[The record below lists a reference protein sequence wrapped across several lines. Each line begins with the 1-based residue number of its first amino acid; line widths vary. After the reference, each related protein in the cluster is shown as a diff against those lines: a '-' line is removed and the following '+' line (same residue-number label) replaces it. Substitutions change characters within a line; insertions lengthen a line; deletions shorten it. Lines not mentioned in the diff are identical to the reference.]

1 VHPFPAAFSP
11 QQCSG
16 RFPGKP
22 DEQESVVSASPEVS
36 AGQDRDSADLAKFGY
51 NQELK
56 RSLGTFSSFAV
67 AFSYIS
73 PSTGIFTLFFLGL
86 TLIGGVFIWTWPIVA
101 LGQFI
106 IALNFAEVTSHYPLA
121 GSVFQWSKY
130 MANRAYSWFTGW
142 IYLFAGILTV
152 TSVVATLPLALIPAM
167 QGLGWKSLNLSLHTE
182 LVVALITLVVITVLN
197 IYGVRLVA
205 IINNTGVLFEILG
218 MFVFA
223 IVLMAFH
230 NHQGFG
236 VVTHSGGL
244 HVGANTFLIAMFMS
258 LFVIYGFDTASTLA
272 EETRDP
278 RRAAPKA
285 VLFSVIGA
293 FIIGGVFL
301 LATLMSIPNLHTAIA
316 GAWGP
321 ANIIEANFSSGFA
334 TLYLFVVSAAIFV
347 CCLSIMAAT
356 IRLTFGMARDNQLPF
371 SKPLARVSPGL
382 HTPVWTCI
390 AVAVLAAIPFIQFT
404 GAGIIAIAATAMIY
418 LSYFL
423 GNLAILRD
431 RLRGWP
437 RTKAPFRLG
446 RWGLVINII
455 GLVYGGAMLVNFAW
469 PRIAS
474 NPEPKE
480 EVVNKSQLLNF
491 HIGFLNDIPILWTVL
506 IFILIVGALYY
517 LITGRSKEFAPVTV
531 PDDEP
536 VPAGGA
542 A

>member
-1 VHPFPAAFSP
+1 
-11 QQCSG
+11 
-16 RFPGKP
+16 
-22 DEQESVVSASPEVS
+22 VSASPEVS
-36 AGQDRDSADLAKFGY
+36 TGHDRDAADLAKFGY
-51 NQELK
+51 RQELK

-73 PSTGIFTLFFLGL
+73 PSTGIFTLFALGL
-86 TLIGGVFIWTWPIVA
+86 TTIGGVFIWTWPVVA

-106 IALNFAEVTSHYPLA
+106 IALNFAEVTSHFPLA

-142 IYLFAGILTV
+142 IYMFAGILTV
-152 TSVVATLPLALIPAM
+152 TAVVATLPLALVPALN
-167 QGLGWKSLNLSLHTE
+167 GLGWHSLALTLHTE
-182 LVVALITLVVITVLN
+182 LVVALITLAVITVLN

-223 IVLMAFH
+223 LILIAFH
-230 NHQGFG
+230 NHQHLH
-236 VVTHSGGL
+236 VINNSGGL

-285 VLFSVIGA
+285 VLYAVVGA

-301 LATLMSIPNLHTAIA
+301 LGTLMSIPNLHTAIA

-371 SKPLARVSPGL
+371 SKSLARVSPGL

-390 AVAVLAAIPFIQFT
+390 TVAVLSAIPFIQFS

-446 RWGLVINII
+446 RWGLVINIV

-480 EVVNKSQLLNF
+480 EVVNGSQLLNF
-491 HIGFLNDIPILWTVL
+491 HVGFLNDIPILWTVL

-517 LITGRSKEFAPVTV
+517 LITGRRKDFAPVTA

-536 VPAGGA
+536 VPAGEA

>member
-1 VHPFPAAFSP
+1 
-11 QQCSG
+11 
-16 RFPGKP
+16 
-22 DEQESVVSASPEVS
+22 VSATPHVAS
-36 AGQDRDSADLAKFGY
+36 GQDQDSADLARFGY
-51 NQELK
+51 KQELK

-73 PSTGIFTLFFLGL
+73 PSTGIFTLFYLGL
-86 TLIGGVFIWTWPIVA
+86 TTIGGAFIWTWPVVA

-106 IALNFAEVTSHYPLA
+106 IALNFAEVTSHFPLA

-142 IYLFAGILTV
+142 IYLFAGMLTV
-152 TSVVATLPLALIPAM
+152 TAVVATLPLALIPAL
-167 QGLGWKSLNLSLHTE
+167 QGLGWTSLSFSLHAQ

-218 MFVFA
+218 MVVFA
-223 IVLMAFH
+223 LILLAFH
-230 NHQGFG
+230 NHQGFH
-236 VVTHSGGL
+236 VVTNSGGL

-272 EETRDP
+272 EETKDP

-285 VLFSVIGA
+285 VLFSIIGA

-301 LATLMSIPNLHTAIA
+301 LATLMAIPNLKTAIG

-321 ANIIEANFSSGFA
+321 QNIIEANFSHPFA

-356 IRLTFGMARDNQLPF
+356 IRLCFGMARDNQLPF
-371 SKPLARVSPGL
+371 SQHLSKVAPKL

-390 AVAVLAAIPFIQFT
+390 TIAVISAVPFIQYS

-437 RTKAPFRLG
+437 RTSSPFRLG
-446 RWGLVINII
+446 RWGLTINLI
-455 GLVYGGAMLVNFAW
+455 GLAYGGAMLVNFAW
-469 PRIAS
+469 PRPQS
-474 NPEPKE
+474 NPQPKQ
-480 EVVNKSQLLNF
+480 EVVGGTQLLNF

-506 IFILIVGALYY
+506 VVILLIGLIYY
-517 LITGRSKEFAPVTV
+517 LVTGRTKEFAPVTA
-531 PDDEP
+531 PADEP
-536 VPAGGA
+536 VPAGGTA
-542 A
+542 

>member
-1 VHPFPAAFSP
+1 
-11 QQCSG
+11 
-16 RFPGKP
+16 
-22 DEQESVVSASPEVS
+22 VSASQEVS
-36 AGQDRDSADLAKFGY
+36 AGHDRDAADLAKFGY
-51 NQELK
+51 KQELK

-73 PSTGIFTLFFLGL
+73 PSTGIFTLFALGL
-86 TLIGGVFIWTWPIVA
+86 TTIGGVFIWTWPVVA

-106 IALNFAEVTSHYPLA
+106 IALNFAEVTSHFPLA

-152 TSVVATLPLALIPAM
+152 TAVVATLPLALIPAL
-167 QGLGWKSLNLSLHTE
+167 QGLGWKSLNTSLHTE

-230 NHQGFG
+230 NHQGFK
-236 VVTHSGGL
+236 VVTETGGL
-244 HVGANTFLIAMFMS
+244 HLGANTFLIAMFMS

-272 EETRDP
+272 EETKDP
-278 RRAAPKA
+278 RRSAPKA
-285 VLFSVIGA
+285 VLYSIIGA

-301 LATLMSIPNLHTAIA
+301 LGTLMSIPNLHAAIS
-316 GAWGP
+316 GAYGP
-321 ANIIEANFSSGFA
+321 QNIIEANFSSGFA

-371 SKPLARVSPGL
+371 SKPLARVSPSL
-382 HTPVWTCI
+382 HTPVWTCVTI
-390 AVAVLAAIPFIQFT
+390 AVLSAIPFIQFT

-437 RTKAPFRLG
+437 RTSSPFRLG
-446 RWGLVINII
+446 RWGLVINVV
-455 GLVYGGAMLVNFAW
+455 GLLYGGVMLVNFAW
-469 PRIAS
+469 PRVAS
-474 NPEPKE
+474 NPEPRY
-480 EVVNKSQLLNF
+480 EVVDKSQLLNF

-506 IFILIVGALYY
+506 IFIFIVGALYY
-517 LITGRSKEFAPVTV
+517 LITGRTKEFAPVTA
-531 PDDEP
+531 PADEP
-536 VPAGGA
+536 LPAGGA

>member
-1 VHPFPAAFSP
+1 
-11 QQCSG
+11 
-16 RFPGKP
+16 
-22 DEQESVVSASPEVS
+22 VSASQDVAS
-36 AGQDRDSADLAKFGY
+36 HDRDSADLAGFGY
-51 NQELK
+51 KQELR

-73 PSTGIFTLFFLGL
+73 PSTGIFTLFALGL
-86 TLIGGVFIWTWPIVA
+86 TTIGGVFIWTWPVVA

-106 IALNFAEVTSHYPLA
+106 IALNFAEVSSHFPLA

-152 TSVVATLPLALIPAM
+152 TAVVATLPLALIPAM
-167 QGLGWKSLNLSLHTE
+167 EGLGWHSLNLTLHTD
-182 LVVALITLVVITVLN
+182 LVVALITLVVITILN

-205 IINNTGVLFEILG
+205 IINNTGVVFEILG

-223 IVLMAFH
+223 IVLIAFH

-236 VVTHSGGL
+236 VITHSGGL

-285 VLFSVIGA
+285 VLSSIIGA

-301 LATLMSIPNLHTAIA
+301 LGTLMSIPNLHAAIT
-316 GAWGP
+316 GNGGFGFGP
-321 ANIIEANFSSGFA
+321 QNIIEANFSTPFA
-334 TLYLFVVSAAIFV
+334 TIYLLVVSAAIFV

-356 IRLTFGMARDNQLPF
+356 IRLGFGMARDNQLPF
-371 SKPLARVSPGL
+371 SRHLSRVSPTL
-382 HTPVWTCI
+382 HTPFWTCVTI
-390 AVAVLAAIPFIQFT
+390 AVLSAIPFIQFS
-404 GAGIIAIAATAMIY
+404 GAGTIAIAATAMIY

-423 GNLAILRD
+423 GNLAIMRA
-431 RLRGWP
+431 RLQGWP
-437 RTKAPFRLG
+437 KTDAPFKLH
-446 RWGLVINII
+446 RWGLVINIV
-455 GLVYGGAMLVNFAW
+455 GLLYGGAMLVNFAW
-469 PRIAS
+469 PRAAS
-474 NPEPKE
+474 NPTPKQ
-480 EVVNKSQLLNF
+480 SGLLNF
-491 HIGFLNDIPILWTVL
+491 HVGFLNGIPILWTVL
-506 IFILIVGALYY
+506 VFIVLVGAIYY
-517 LITGRSKEFAPVTV
+517 LVVGRVKQFAPVTA
-531 PDDEP
+531 
-536 VPAGGA
+536 PAGEPIPAEEA

>member
-1 VHPFPAAFSP
+1 MSAAS
-11 QQCSG
+11 
-16 RFPGKP
+16 
-22 DEQESVVSASPEVS
+22 DVSST
-36 AGQDRDSADLAKFGY
+36 QDNDSADLARFGY
-51 NQELK
+51 KQELK

-86 TLIGGVFIWTWPIVA
+86 TTIGGVFIWTWPVVA

-106 IALNFAEVTSHYPLA
+106 IALNFAEVSSHYPLA

-130 MANRAYSWFTGW
+130 MASRAYSWFTGW

-152 TSVVATLPLALIPAM
+152 TSVVATLPLALIPALN
-167 QGLGWKSLNLSLHTE
+167 GLGWNSLNLDLHTE
-182 LVVALITLVVITVLN
+182 LVVGLITLVVITVLN

-223 IVLMAFH
+223 LILMAFH
-230 NHQGFG
+230 DHQGFH
-236 VVTHSGGL
+236 VVANSGGL

-285 VLFSVIGA
+285 VLYSIIGA

-301 LATLMSIPNLHTAIA
+301 LGTLMAIPNMHAAIS
-316 GAWGP
+316 GSFGP
-321 ANIIEANFSSGFA
+321 QNIIEANFSHPFA
-334 TLYLFVVSAAIFV
+334 TIYLFVVSAAIFV

-356 IRLTFGMARDNQLPF
+356 IRLCFGMSRDNQLPF
-371 SKPLARVSPGL
+371 SRHLSKVSPGL
-382 HTPVWTCI
+382 HTPIWTCI
-390 AVAVLAAIPFIQFT
+390 AIAVLAAIPFIQFS

-418 LSYFL
+418 FSYFL
-423 GNLAILRD
+423 GNVAILRD

-437 RTKAPFRLG
+437 RTEAPFKLRK
-446 RWGLVINII
+446 WGLIINLI
-455 GLVYGGAMLVNFAW
+455 GLAYGGAMLVNFAW
-469 PRIAS
+469 PRIQS
-474 NPEPKE
+474 NPQPNQ
-480 EVVNKSQLLNF
+480 EVVAGSQLLNF
-491 HIGFLNDIPILWTVL
+491 HVDFLNKIPILWTVF
-506 IFILIVGALYY
+506 IVILIIGALYY
-517 LITGRSKEFAPVTV
+517 LITGRSKDFAPLTAP
-531 PDDEP
+531 PDGEP
-536 VPAGGA
+536 VPAAEGA

>member
-1 VHPFPAAFSP
+1 
-11 QQCSG
+11 
-16 RFPGKP
+16 
-22 DEQESVVSASPEVS
+22 VSASQDVAS
-36 AGQDRDSADLAKFGY
+36 HDRDSADLARFGY
-51 NQELK
+51 KQELK

-73 PSTGIFTLFFLGL
+73 PSTGIFTLFALGL
-86 TLIGGVFIWTWPIVA
+86 TTLGGAFIWTWPVVA
-101 LGQFI
+101 AGQFI
-106 IALNFAEVTSHYPLA
+106 IALNFAEVASHFPLA

-152 TSVVATLPLALIPAM
+152 TAVVATLPLALIPALN
-167 QGLGWKSLNLSLHTE
+167 GLGWHSLQSTLHTQ
-182 LVVALITLVVITVLN
+182 LVVALITLVVITILN

-236 VVTHSGGL
+236 VVAHSGGL

-258 LFVIYGFDTASTLA
+258 LFVIYGFDTASTLS

-285 VLFSVIGA
+285 VLFSIIGA
-293 FIIGGVFL
+293 FVIGGVFL
-301 LATLMSIPNLHTAIA
+301 LGTLMAIPNLHAAIT
-316 GAWGP
+316 GNGGLGWGP
-321 ANIIEANFSSGFA
+321 QNIIEASFSTSFA
-334 TLYLFVVSAAIFV
+334 TIYLLVVSAAIFV

-356 IRLTFGMARDNQLPF
+356 IRLGFGMARDNQLPF
-371 SKPLARVSPGL
+371 SRQLSRVSPGL

-390 AVAVLAAIPFIQFT
+390 AIMVIAAIPFIQYS

-423 GNLAILRD
+423 GNLAILRA
-431 RLRGWP
+431 RLQGWP
-437 RTKAPFRLG
+437 KTDAPFKLH
-446 RWGLVINII
+446 RWGLVVNIV
-455 GLVYGGAMLVNFAW
+455 GLLYGGAMLVNFAW
-469 PRIAS
+469 PRPQS
-474 NPEPKE
+474 NPTPKQS
-480 EVVNKSQLLNF
+480 VVLNF
-491 HIGFLNDIPILWTVL
+491 HVGFLNGIPILWTVL
-506 IFILIVGALYY
+506 IFLLLVGSIYY
-517 LITGRSKEFAPVTV
+517 LLVGRTKQFVAVTA
-531 PDDEP
+531 
-536 VPAGGA
+536 PAGEPIPAEGA

>member
-1 VHPFPAAFSP
+1 
-11 QQCSG
+11 
-16 RFPGKP
+16 
-22 DEQESVVSASPEVS
+22 VSATQEATS
-36 AGQDRDSADLAKFGY
+36 GHDRDTADLAEFGY
-51 NQELK
+51 KQELK

-73 PSTGIFTLFFLGL
+73 PSTGIFTLFALGL
-86 TLIGGVFIWTWPIVA
+86 TTIGGVFIWTWPVVA

-152 TSVVATLPLALIPAM
+152 TSVVATLPLALVPALN
-167 QGLGWKSLNLSLHTE
+167 GLGWHSLSLTLHTE

-197 IYGVRLVA
+197 IYGVKLVA
-205 IINNTGVLFEILG
+205 VINNTGVLFEILG

-223 IVLMAFH
+223 LILMAFH
-230 NHQGFG
+230 NHQGFH
-236 VVTHSGGL
+236 VISNSGGL

-285 VLFSVIGA
+285 VLFSVVGA

-301 LATLMSIPNLHTAIA
+301 LGCLMAIPNLHTAIS
-316 GAWGP
+316 GNGGFGWSP
-321 ANIIEANFSSGFA
+321 ANIIEANFSSSFA

-371 SKPLARVSPGL
+371 SKPLARVSPAL

-390 AVAVLAAIPFIQFT
+390 AVAVIAAIPFIQFT
-404 GAGIIAIAATAMIY
+404 GAGTIAIAATAMIY

-437 RTKAPFRLG
+437 RTRAPFRLG
-446 RWGLVINII
+446 GWGLIVNIV
-455 GLVYGGAMLVNFAW
+455 GLLYGGAMLINFAW
-469 PRIAS
+469 PRPQS
-474 NPEPKE
+474 NPTPKQSG
-480 EVVNKSQLLNF
+480 VLNF
-491 HIGFLNDIPILWTVL
+491 HIGFLNGIPILWSVL
-506 IFILIVGALYY
+506 IFIVIVGTLYY
-517 LITGRSKEFAPVTV
+517 LITGRSKDFAPVV
-531 PDDEP
+531 APAGEP
-536 VPAGGA
+536 AQAGGA